1 MIYHRRALLASLI
14 ACAGLATV
22 PALALAADA
31 YPAQPITLVVPFQP
45 GGGTDAVARSFAK
58 AAEKHF
64 PKGMIVLNKSGAGGA
79 VRSEERRVGK
89 ECRARWVAGHAST
102 K

>member
-22 PALALAADA
+22 PTLAAAADA

-58 AAEKHF
+58 
-64 PKGMIVLNKSGAGGA
+64 
-79 VRSEERRVGK
+79 R
-89 ECRARWVAGHAST
+89 
-102 K
+102 